1 MFRRAAA
8 LDALRHANIALDFQS
23 DAARLPEPAP
33 GERSL
38 LQKPT
43 DMKPRTS
50 AGIVLMCL
58 GVACLCVNDALA
70 KSLTATYSPF
80 QIQFL
85 RNLIALPF
93 AILIAH
99 RMGGAAALRS
109 HRPLA
114 HLMRGGLWVGATFLF
129 FTSITYMGLAEATA
143 LIFVAPLFITALSA
157 MLFREHVGWRRWLAV
172 VVGFIGVLIAVRP
185 GTSAFQT
192 VSLLPVATAFVYALL
207 MLSARFVDARESVW
221 TLLLYMTGTGALIS
235 LFIVP
240 FIWIPLRAQ
249 DLWLFAAIAIFGTAG
264 MTMMT
269 QAFRLAPAV
278 VVAPLDYTA
287 IIWAT
292 ALGWLFWAEI
302 PDALTF
308 VGAAVII
315 ASGVFI
321 IWREHRGER

>member
-1 MFRRAAA
+1 M
-8 LDALRHANIALDFQS
+8 
-23 DAARLPEPAP
+23 
-33 GERSL
+33 
-38 LQKPT
+38 
-43 DMKPRTS
+43 
-50 AGIVLMCL
+50 MCV

-70 KSLTATYSPF
+70 KTLTASYSPL

-93 AILIAH
+93 AILIAWK
-99 RMGGAAALRS
+99 MGGAPALRS

-114 HLMRGGLWVGATFLF
+114 HMLRGGLWIAATYLF

-157 MLFREHVGWRRWLAV
+157 LMFREHVGWRRWLAV
-172 VVGFIGVLIAVRP
+172 AVGFLGVLIAVRP
-185 GTSAFQT
+185 GTSAFET
-192 VSLLPVATAFVYALL
+192 ISLLPVATAFIYALL
-207 MLSARFVDARESVW
+207 MLSARWVDTRESVW
-221 TLLLYMTGTGALIS
+221 TLLLYMTATGALIS
-235 LFIVP
+235 LFLVP
-240 FIWIPLRAQ
+240 FVWTPVNAQ
-249 DLWLFAAIAIFGTAG
+249 DLWLFAAVAIFGTAG
-264 MTMMT
+264 MTLMT

-292 ALGWLFWAEI
+292 ALGWLFWNEI

-321 IWREHRGER
+321 IWREHQAEV